1 MGDGGLTEY
10 SVLNPYF
17 VVVFQRR
24 RLVRV
29 RVPPAPNLPVAF
41 GPLDVS
47 AAYVGLPSASPRI
60 CLSYTGVSWINFLK
74 LIDMLGL

>member
-1 MGDGGLTEY
+1 VGDGGLTEY

-24 RLVRV
+24 RPVHVRV
-29 RVPPAPNLPVAF
+29 SPAPNLTMAF

-47 AAYVGLPSASPRI
+47 AAYVGLPSASPCI
-60 CLSYTGVSWINFLK
+60 VCLTRVCRGSIF
-74 LIDMLGL
+74 

>member
-24 RLVRV
+24 RPVHV
-29 RVPPAPNLPVAF
+29 RVPPAPNLPMAF

-60 CLSYTGVSWINFLK
+60 VCLTRVCRGSNL
-74 LIDMLGL
+74 

>member
-1 MGDGGLTEY
+1 MGEGGLAEC
-10 SVLNPYF
+10 SVLNPCF

-24 RLVRV
+24 RPDRV
-29 RVPPAPNLPVAF
+29 RVTPAPNLPVAF

-60 CLSYTGVSWINFLK
+60 VCLTRVCRGSIF
-74 LIDMLGL
+74 